1 MQKESLANEDAIND
15 VEADHIESQ
24 IASVFSVVPCAA
36 HTIQLAAYDVIKTIE
51 KDLEECRTIVK
62 KLRTLVRA
70 GNTDISLPFIDNR
83 TRWNSTYDMME
94 SLYRIKEY
102 IENLD
107 KNMYINWSF
116 VKDFLTA
123 FQPISKC
130 TLKLQN
136 KQYII
141 RDFFRDWLTCEL
153 ELADLVPDNVY
164 ADSLLNAMKIRKNV
178 LLEYK
183 AFVAALY
190 LDPRFNFEETPLL
203 SSEQKDVAM
212 DHLIRTYEMIQKIEN
227 PSE

>member
-1 MQKESLANEDAIND
+1 MERSVLGINIQYIKDYKVIVHTIGMIETTKRHTAASLKEEIMKCLNEYGIGIHQIYSNTTDNGANVVKASKLLHDMQQESLANKDAIND

-24 IASVFSVVPCAA
+24 IASVFSVVRCAA

-83 TRWNSTYDMME
+83 TRYAMME

-116 VKDFLTA
+116 VKDFFTA
-123 FQPISKC
+123 FQPI
-130 TLKLQN
+130 
-136 KQYII
+136 
-141 RDFFRDWLTCEL
+141 
-153 ELADLVPDNVY
+153 
-164 ADSLLNAMKIRKNV
+164 
-178 LLEYK
+178 
-183 AFVAALY
+183 
-190 LDPRFNFEETPLL
+190 L
-203 SSEQKDVAM
+203 SA
-212 DHLIRTYEMIQKIEN
+212 
-227 PSE
+227 P